1 MIVKGL
7 IAWAVLAFLAWAI
20 CRGGDCDDDMC
31 EIQILC
37 NNNEINLK

>member
-7 IAWAVLAFLAWAI
+7 IACVVLAFLAWAI
-20 CRGGDCDDDMC
+20 CRGGDCDDYMC
-31 EIQILC
+31 EIQILG

>member
-7 IAWAVLAFLAWAI
+7 IAWVVLAFLAWAI
-20 CRGGDCDDDMC
+20 CRGVDCDDYMC
-31 EIQILC
+31 EIQILG